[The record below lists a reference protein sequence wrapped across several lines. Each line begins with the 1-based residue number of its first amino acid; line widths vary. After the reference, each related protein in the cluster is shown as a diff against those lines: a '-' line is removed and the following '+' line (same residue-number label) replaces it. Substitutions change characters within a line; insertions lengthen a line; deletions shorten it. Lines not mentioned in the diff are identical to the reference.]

1 MRIIGITFLVMFLI
15 TFLCAKIK
23 VNNSS
28 DVTIMQRVFVS
39 IMAAA
44 ILTLIIGLPI
54 LGIYSLITW

>member
-1 MRIIGITFLVMFLI
+1 MFLI